1 MIVKV
6 KEAQPGERRMRRE
19 GQVLFAYLHLAADRT
34 LTQGLVESGCVAV
47 AYETVTDDRG
57 GLPLL
62 APMSEVAGR
71 MSIQVGAHCL
81 EKEPGGRGVLLGGVT
96 GVPSADVVILGGG
109 VVGVN
114 AARIALGM
122 EARVTVVRS
131 EEHTSVLQS
140 LMRSSY
146 DVFCLTKKYSPNQE
160 SSHRIGDTY
169 DKIDA
174 TIQHVH
180 FE

>member
-96 GVPSADVVILGGG
+96 GVPAADVVILGGG

-122 EARVTVVRS
+122 EARVTVVDK
-131 EEHTSVLQS
+131 S
-140 LMRSSY
+140 LRR
-146 DVFCLTKKYSPNQE
+146 LTELDLLFGAKLNTLFSTVDAIEKAE
-160 SSHRIGDTY
+160 IGR
-169 DKIDA
+169 A
-174 TIQHVH
+174 HV
-180 FE
+180 